1 MIVDTSALVA
11 ILRSEPDARD
21 YAVAIEKA
29 PVRRISAA
37 NLLEAAIVIDGS
49 RDETASRSF
58 DTLIDA
64 AGSIIEPVTEEQAR
78 TAREAY
84 RRFGRGSGHPAK
96 LNLRRLLRLRSV
108 KSDQRAVA
116 VQRTGLS
123 AHRHPV
129 GPALPLRGAS
139 FTPRDRAP
147 P

>member
-11 ILRSEPDARD
+11 ILRSEPDALD

-37 NLLEAAIVIDGS
+37 NFLEAAIVIDSS

-64 AGSIIEPVTEEQAR
+64 AGLIIEPVTEEQAR
-78 TAREAY
+78 TARDAY

-96 LNLRRLLRLRSV
+96 LNYGDCFAYALSKATNEPLLF
-108 KSDQRAVA
+108 KGQDFPH
-116 VQRTGLS
+116 TDILS
-123 AHRHPV
+123 A
-129 GPALPLRGAS
+129 LPS
-139 FTPRDRAP
+139 P
-147 P
+147 